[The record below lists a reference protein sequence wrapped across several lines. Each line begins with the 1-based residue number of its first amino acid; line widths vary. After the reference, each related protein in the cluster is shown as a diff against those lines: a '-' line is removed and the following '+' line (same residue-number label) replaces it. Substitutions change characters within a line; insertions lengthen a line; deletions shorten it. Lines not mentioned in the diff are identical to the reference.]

1 MFKISS
7 MEYTPLILKGF
18 SALSIYTGAV
28 HIVRG
33 IKLYLPPAERVK
45 LPSDS
50 ISMLDT
56 NYRFLGGIFMG
67 YGAMFAW
74 TAYDI
79 QARQLPLNIL
89 LVAGVLAGIGRIVS
103 AATFGW
109 ERPFAGNAAIREI
122 LLPVLIYWFGS
133 RHYV

>member
-1 MFKISS
+1 MFNISS
-7 MEYTPLILKGF
+7 IEYTPLILKGF
-18 SALSIYTGAV
+18 SALSIYMGAA

-33 IKLYLPPAERVK
+33 VKIYLPASERVK

-79 QARQLPLNIL
+79 QSRQLPLNIL
-89 LVAGVLAGIGRIVS
+89 LVAGVLGGIGRIVS

-109 ERPFAGNAAIREI
+109 GRPFARNAAVREVV
-122 LLPVLIYWFGS
+122 LPALVYWFGS
-133 RHYV
+133 RHYI

>member
-1 MFKISS
+1 MFNISS
-7 MEYTPLILKGF
+7 IEYTPLILRAF
-18 SALSIYTGAV
+18 SALSIYTGAA

-33 IKLYLPPAERVK
+33 IKMYLPASERVK

-50 ISMLDT
+50 ISTLDT
-56 NYRFLGGIFMG
+56 NHRFLGGVFMG

-79 QARQLPLNIL
+79 QSRQLPLNIL
-89 LVAGVLAGIGRIVS
+89 LIAGALSGIGRIVS
-103 AATFGW
+103 AANFGW
-109 ERPFAGNAAIREI
+109 GSPFARNAAIREVV
-122 LLPVLIYWFGS
+122 LPAMVYWFGS

>member
-1 MFKISS
+1 MFNISS
-7 MEYTPLILKGF
+7 IEYTPLILRAF
-18 SALSIYTGAV
+18 SALSIYTGAA

-33 IKLYLPPAERVK
+33 IKMYPPASERVK

-50 ISMLDT
+50 ISTLDT
-56 NYRFLGGIFMG
+56 NHRFLGGVFMG

-79 QARQLPLNIL
+79 QSRQLPLNIL
-89 LVAGVLAGIGRIVS
+89 LIAGALSGIGRIVS

-109 ERPFAGNAAIREI
+109 GSPFARNAATGEVV
-122 LLPVLIYWFGS
+122 LPAMVYWFGS